1 VISDHYHTAVADVSR
16 VALAGSLQHRR
27 GHEPVC
33 DRVYRVL
40 QDQVGW
46 SGTVVIGFCLPVVA
60 YCSWFFI
67 LFSINRCATVQQAVA
82 QRVSATD
89 ASVLVAIGL

>member
-16 VALAGSLQHRR
+16 VALAGLLQHRQ

-33 DRVYRVL
+33 DRVYLVL
-40 QDQVGW
+40 QDRVGW

-67 LFSINRCATVQQAVA
+67 LFSINRCAAVRQAVA
-82 QRVSATD
+82 QRVSAID